1 MKCLACQTFDLQTK
15 ALLVPVKV
23 LQQDLLGLS
32 VVVINGA
39 DSARFLLPVKE
50 TIACAET
57 NRILDKIIGK
67 NLKAPG
73 QVRRLGARSRSL
85 DFFCTRFFLNKANF
99 FYYKLLT

>member
-32 VVVINGA
+32 VVVIDGA

-50 TIACAET
+50 TIALQRQIVYWT
-57 NRILDKIIGK
+57 
-67 NLKAPG
+67 
-73 QVRRLGARSRSL
+73 
-85 DFFCTRFFLNKANF
+85 
-99 FYYKLLT
+99 KLLERT